1 MWRLAIFVCA
11 TAMIWLGY
19 VQFFAVLPVYAIDQP
34 AAKWVGTIFA
44 INAVIIV
51 GMQGIVLR
59 TLTTLLTDARRQW
72 VVYMASC
79 CAMAFALVLLLSIR
93 TDGWLLIFLAILI
106 LSGSEL
112 LWSPLLDNWTATM
125 FGRENLLG
133 AFTITGLAWG
143 GAEALASSFSIQ
155 IALGGVSG
163 VPWYGAILMAGVMVV
178 LAALL
183 MRVIVKNPTASS

>member
-1 MWRLAIFVCA
+1 MKTRPSFIALARA
-11 TAMIWLGY
+11 
-19 VQFFAVLPVYAIDQP
+19 
-34 AAKWVGTIFA
+34 
-44 INAVIIV
+44 
-51 GMQGIVLR
+51 
-59 TLTTLLTDARRQW
+59 LTTLLTDARRQW
-72 VVYMASC
+72 IVYMAAC

-106 LSGSEL
+106 LNGSEL

-125 FGRENLLG
+125 FGRENLLC

-143 GAEALASSFSIQ
+143 AAEALASSFSIQ

-163 VPWYGAILMAGVMVV
+163 VPWYGAILMAGVMII

-183 MRVIVKNPTASS
+183 MRIIVKTPTA